1 MSLEKFPDFLLNFSV
16 PEIDGKETRSFAF
29 KSFRLD
35 LSERQLVNAGVPVP
49 LTPKAFDVLAF
60 LVIRGGHLV
69 EKDEL
74 LRAVWADSF
83 VEEANVARIIH
94 TLRKILGEDQ
104 NGNKFIETVAKKG
117 YRFVAEVTPDD
128 GPHGHSHENAGAL
141 DIWPTDLIDV
151 SDPPQ
156 TAAEAKFYSD
166 QKISR
171 RPILTG
177 LAVVLALFLIS
188 FLVFGWNGGKPAIV
202 SIAILPFRSVTNENQ
217 EYKLGIADSL
227 ISRFISAKNLTVRP
241 LASTWKYLDS
251 EIDPVAAGKE
261 QNVDFTVA
269 SSLQVAEGKIR
280 VTSQLINV
288 KSGAVV
294 ETF

>member
-117 YRFVAEVTPDD
+117 YRFVAEVTEMSEP
-128 GPHGHSHENAGAL
+128 PAVAGGF
-141 DIWPTDLIDV
+141 PV
-151 SDPPQ
+151 N
-156 TAAEAKFYSD
+156 
-166 QKISR
+166 QK
-171 RPILTG
+171 
-177 LAVVLALFLIS
+177 A
-188 FLVFGWNGGKPAIV
+188 
-202 SIAILPFRSVTNENQ
+202 
-217 EYKLGIADSL
+217 SL
-227 ISRFISAKNLTVRP
+227 
-241 LASTWKYLDS
+241 
-251 EIDPVAAGKE
+251 
-261 QNVDFTVA
+261 
-269 SSLQVAEGKIR
+269 
-280 VTSQLINV
+280 
-288 KSGAVV
+288 
-294 ETF
+294 